1 MNQIPPKSSN
11 IGVSMVSM
19 AAGTADNE
27 LREWL
32 RLLNRRK
39 TMIIGVGLV
48 VVALTALILAP
59 ALATL
64 PRFGA
69 CHARYP

>member
-1 MNQIPPKSSN
+1 MNQIGPKSTN
-11 IGVSMVSM
+11 VGVSMASM
-19 AAGTADNE
+19 AARSADSE

-48 VVALTALILAP
+48 VVALTALVLA
-59 ALATL
+59 
-64 PRFGA
+64 R
-69 CHARYP
+69 